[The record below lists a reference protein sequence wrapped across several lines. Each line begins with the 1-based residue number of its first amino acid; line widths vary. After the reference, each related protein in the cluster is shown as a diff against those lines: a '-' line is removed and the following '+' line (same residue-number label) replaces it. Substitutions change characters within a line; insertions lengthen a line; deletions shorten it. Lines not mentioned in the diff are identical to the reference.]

1 MTYLSRDDI
10 LKPRDLKVEEVDVP
24 EWGGIVRVRE
34 LTGEAMNA
42 FQASLVRT
50 RPNGQPFRD
59 KDGTPIVDVT
69 NRTAKLI
76 VWSVIDDEGNPLLS
90 LADVEALGRESNA
103 ALERIADAA
112 ERLSGFNETGIE
124 DAEGNSEA
132 APGGDSTSLSPEK
145 SSTAP

>member
-34 LTGEAMNA
+34 LTAEAMADYEASMVNVDSKGKGTPDFSNRRVKLLVRA
-42 FQASLVRT
+42 VVDEDGEQLFSLVDV
-50 RPNGQPFRD
+50 PALGQMPA
-59 KDGTPIVDVT
+59 G
-69 NRTAKLI
+69 
-76 VWSVIDDEGNPLLS
+76 VIERV
-90 LADVEALGRESNA
+90 ADV
-103 ALERIADAA
+103 A
-112 ERLSGFNETGIE
+112 ERLSGMGDDAVE

-132 APGGDSTSLSPEK
+132 APGGDSTSLSPEM